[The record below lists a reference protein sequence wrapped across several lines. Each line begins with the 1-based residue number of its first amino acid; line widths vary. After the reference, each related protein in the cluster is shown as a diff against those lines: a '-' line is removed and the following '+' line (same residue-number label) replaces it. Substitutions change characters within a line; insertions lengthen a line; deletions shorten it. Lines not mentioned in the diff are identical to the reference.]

1 MTVKFVSGDVT
12 DKDVSILYF
21 SNDANPESDGE
32 FLTLTTHDPSRF
44 KINYIFS
51 QLYSSHIKLYFRT
64 EATLTV
70 SQIVHHQFVRVI
82 REETGVDT
90 KLLLSDIIVTFTEP
104 RRLWGL
110 KT

>member
-1 MTVKFVSGDVT
+1 MIPPGLK
-12 DKDVSILYF
+12 SI
-21 SNDANPESDGE
+21 
-32 FLTLTTHDPSRF
+32 
-44 KINYIFS
+44 IIFS
-51 QLYSSHIKLYFRT
+51 QLYSSHIKPYFRT
-64 EATLTV
+64 EAKLTV